1 MAAIEA
7 DFPLPEAAILK
18 VADKYQ
24 PRVVAHFHGG
34 DLMVAVGA
42 LSNPLT
48 LVAFRQGGQ
57 TDVRSYPHRPWTDE
71 VFAERQERTRAG
83 ELNPFNPDQD
93 WYSRD
98 PAASPRQLLTVGDA
112 LVLVRL
118 QAGHAFIDPST
129 LAIDTVP
136 RSAVEQLYRF
146 GPDTLVVGA
155 CGKYANAEPVQLF
168 WTYDAA
174 RVREP
179 LVRYRVREPR
189 RPADRIVDGT
199 PFPDEEGDIPFAG
212 GIARLRGTRD
222 TSDYDMHIASAISW
236 QGKLFG
242 FALGLHRSF
251 SDAHSLIRID
261 FASRKVDRFRAL
273 AKEDK
278 TLRAT
283 FAPSAAGLIAFANKA
298 VLLIDPETLAITD
311 RAPLPKS
318 IRPVGSDEERL
329 IFHHK
334 RANRLFVVR
343 SAALVRP
350 LGSALAAV
358 EAEIDGVLKASRAAA
373 KRKRARAAVPPA
385 SN

>member
-1 MAAIEA
+1 MAAIES

-18 VADKYQ
+18 VADKYK
-24 PRVVAHFHGG
+24 PTIVAHFHGG
-34 DLMVAVGA
+34 DLMVAIGA

-48 LVAFRQGGQ
+48 LVAFRQGGK
-57 TDVRSYPHRPWTDE
+57 TDVVSYPHRPWSDE
-71 VFAERQERTRAG
+71 VYAELREHRRANQYDG
-83 ELNPFNPDQD
+83 DQD

-98 PAASPRQLLTVGDA
+98 LAASPRQLLTVGDA

-118 QAGHAFIDPST
+118 HGGHALIDPST
-129 LAIDTVP
+129 LAIETVP
-136 RSAVEQLYRF
+136 RSAVEQSYRF

-189 RPADRIVDGT
+189 HPEDRIVDGT

-212 GIARLRGTRD
+212 GIARLRGTSKTFD
-222 TSDYDMHIASAISW
+222 NSMHVASAISW

-251 SDAHSLIRID
+251 SDEHSLIRID
-261 FASRKVDRFRAL
+261 FASRKVDRFRVL

-283 FAPSAAGLIAFANKA
+283 FAPSAAGLIAFADKA
-298 VLLIDPETLAITD
+298 VLMIDPETLAVTD
-311 RAPLPKS
+311 RAPLPKG
-318 IRPVGSDEERL
+318 IRLVGSDEERL
-329 IFHHK
+329 ILHHK
-334 RANRLFVVR
+334 RGNTLFVVR
-343 SAALVRP
+343 NTAFAPP

-373 KRKRARAAVPPA
+373 KRKRA
-385 SN
+385 